1 MAASAGRDFAIIGAG
16 VAGVSCAAAL
26 SRGLADGDAEVET
39 RVHLI
44 DQGSRGIGGRASS
57 SRPTAHD
64 EPIAF
69 DHGCQFF
76 TARTE
81 AFKREVSR
89 LERLGHVR
97 RWDGRFG
104 TVDAL
109 TGAFERKPG
118 PGARDDGGGDDGD
131 DGDATHPAPAPTEG
145 DFFGL
150 LASEAVYVGVPT
162 MRGPVSYTHLTLPTI
177 LLV

>member
-89 LERLGHVR
+89 LERLGHGGLWNR
-97 RWDGRFG
+97 SRLSDLR
-104 TVDAL
+104 
-109 TGAFERKPG
+109 P
-118 PGARDDGGGDDGD
+118 AR
-131 DGDATHPAPAPTEG
+131 
-145 DFFGL
+145 L
-150 LASEAVYVGVPT
+150 L
-162 MRGPVSYTHLTLPTI
+162 L
-177 LLV
+177 